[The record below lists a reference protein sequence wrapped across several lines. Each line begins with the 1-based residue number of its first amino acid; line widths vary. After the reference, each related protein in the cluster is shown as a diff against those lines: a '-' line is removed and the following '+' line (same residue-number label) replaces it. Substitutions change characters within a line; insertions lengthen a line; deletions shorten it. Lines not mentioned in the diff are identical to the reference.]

1 MYFVTFEENGK
12 IRSGILMP
20 DGKKIMPLVEA
31 GRFAGIE
38 LPETLLELIE
48 MEDPTLIAKL
58 RATHDSFDEDVALPI
73 DSLKILAPIPYP
85 KRDILGVAKNYQAHI
100 GEVKTPQ
107 GKDASKPMWF
117 SKRPDS
123 IIGPDAPV
131 HSYPELSK
139 EVDYEAEMAVII
151 GKTGIN
157 IPVDQAENYVF
168 GYTCTN
174 DIGARDE
181 QVARGQFYYAKSFDS
196 FCPLGPA
203 VLTKSS
209 LPYPP
214 ELDITLELNGE
225 IMQWGNT
232 RDLIHGVS
240 ELISDFSQGHTIH
253 AGDVILTGTPSG
265 VGCAKIPPVHLK
277 AGDDMSVTVEHLGTL
292 RNPVD

>member
-1 MYFVTFEENGK
+1 MYFITYEVDGHVQ
-12 IRSGILMP
+12 SGILMP

-31 GRFAGIE
+31 GRFAGVE

-48 MEDPTLIAKL
+48 MEDPTLIDKL
-58 RATHDSFDEDVALPI
+58 RATHDSFDESIALPI
-73 DSLKILAPIPYP
+73 DSLKILSPIPNP

-107 GKDASKPMWF
+107 GKDTSKPMWF
-117 SKRPDS
+117 SKRPNTM
-123 IIGPDAPV
+123 IGPDEPV
-131 HSYPELSK
+131 HSYPELSQ
-139 EVDYEAEMAVII
+139 EVDYEAEMAVVI

-168 GYTCTN
+168 GYSCVN

-181 QVARGQFYYAKSFDS
+181 QIARGQFDFSKSFDT
-196 FCPLGPA
+196 FCPLGPV
-203 VLTKSS
+203 VLSRSS

-214 ELDITLELNGE
+214 KLDITLELNGQ
-225 IMQWGNT
+225 IMQRGNT
-232 RDLIHGVS
+232 RNLIHGIS
-240 ELISDFSQGHTIH
+240 ELIADYSQGHTIH
-253 AGDVILTGTPSG
+253 AGDIILTGTPSG
-265 VGCAKIPPVHLK
+265 VGCAKIPPVHLQ